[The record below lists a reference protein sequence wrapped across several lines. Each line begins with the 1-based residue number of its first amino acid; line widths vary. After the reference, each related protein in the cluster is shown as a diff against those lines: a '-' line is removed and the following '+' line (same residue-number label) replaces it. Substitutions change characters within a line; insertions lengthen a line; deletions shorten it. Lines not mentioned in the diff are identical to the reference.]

1 MKKLNLNQRKVIV
14 DLLVNLISA
23 WLSISLISQVF
34 IERKIEFY
42 YLFFASI
49 TILMSIGMLLFSL
62 RLMKK

>member
-1 MKKLNLNQRKVIV
+1 MRKLNLNQKKIIV

-49 TILMSIGMLLFSL
+49 TILMSISMLLFAL

>member
-1 MKKLNLNQRKVIV
+1 MRRLNLNQKKVIA
-14 DLLVNLISA
+14 DLLINLISA